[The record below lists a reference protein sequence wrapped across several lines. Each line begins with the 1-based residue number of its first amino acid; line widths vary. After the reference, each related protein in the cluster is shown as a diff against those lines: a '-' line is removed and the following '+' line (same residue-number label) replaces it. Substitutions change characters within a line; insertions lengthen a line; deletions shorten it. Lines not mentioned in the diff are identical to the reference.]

1 MSYSK
6 FKAELYS
13 YYTDFDFHVK
23 YELWALT
30 LSWEGGKCVFYISFK
45 WNKHKSKPD
54 FDVFKRS
61 LIPVK
66 GGSQWAGLNSFLIC
80 NSFSFASDF
89 YSSVWGPILH
99 ALHKSRERERRR
111 EREVLCLLS
120 LFLSLILID
129 FSFVE
134 VFFCFVFDYLIL
146 DHYKN

>member
-1 MSYSK
+1 LSYSK

-99 ALHKSRERERRR
+99 ALHKSRERERGT
-111 EREVLCLLS
+111 LS
-120 LFLSLILID
+120 SFP
-129 FSFVE
+129 FSQLDTYWF
-134 VFFCFVFDYLIL
+134 FFCWSIFLFCIWLFDTWSL
-146 DHYKN
+146 